1 MRQIGTVLKSTDAE
15 RFVAYLV
22 TQGISA
28 TAEPA
33 GDSFAIWVRSED
45 QLEQAKSALED
56 FRREPEALQY
66 RNALAQATK
75 LTQAEQARRVTA
87 KKNVVEMRDRWKR
100 VGGAP
105 SLAST
110 PLTMV
115 LIGLSV
121 LVGVLTSAG
130 MDKSS
135 PTLSY
140 LQFVRGKYN
149 PVARQLAF
157 PADGYAQLK
166 QGEVWRVITPIFVH
180 FGWLHLLFN
189 MYWLYIFGT
198 HIEARYGAWR
208 MGLLVLAIAAISN
221 LLQYEFGGHN
231 PNFGGM
237 SGVVY
242 GLFGFVWM
250 KSKYFP
256 ASGLYIHPQ
265 TVMFLLV
272 WLVLCYAGSM
282 EEFGDWLPS
291 LGNVANTAHSA
302 GLGVGVVVGLAPLL
316 WRGAT

>member
-1 MRQIGTVLKSTDAE
+1 MRQIGTLLKSTDAQ

-22 TQGISA
+22 TQDISA
-28 TAEPA
+28 TAEPE
-33 GDSFAIWVRSED
+33 GDGFAVWVRNED
-45 QLEQAKSALED
+45 QLESAKAALD
-56 FRREPEALQY
+56 RFRRDPEAALY
-66 RNALAQATK
+66 RNALAEA
-75 LTQAEQARRVTA
+75 ARVEQAKKEHRAAA
-87 KKNVVEMRDRWKR
+87 KKNVIEMRDRWKR
-100 VGGAP
+100 IGGAP
-105 SLAST
+105 SLSST
-110 PLTMV
+110 PLTMA

-121 LVGVLTSAG
+121 LVGILTSAG

-140 LQFVRGKYN
+140 LQFARGRYD
-149 PVARQLAF
+149 PGARQLSF
-157 PADGYAQLK
+157 PVDGYAQIK

-189 MYWLYIFGT
+189 MYWLYIFGIR
-198 HIEARYGAWR
+198 IEARYGAWR

-221 LLQYEFGGHN
+221 VLQYEFGGHN
-231 PNFGGM
+231 ANFGGM

-250 KSKYFP
+250 KAKYFP
-256 ASGLYIHPQ
+256 ATGLYIHPQ

-282 EEFGDWLPS
+282 EQFAGWLPS

-302 GLGVGVVVGLAPLL
+302 GLGVGVVVGLAPLM